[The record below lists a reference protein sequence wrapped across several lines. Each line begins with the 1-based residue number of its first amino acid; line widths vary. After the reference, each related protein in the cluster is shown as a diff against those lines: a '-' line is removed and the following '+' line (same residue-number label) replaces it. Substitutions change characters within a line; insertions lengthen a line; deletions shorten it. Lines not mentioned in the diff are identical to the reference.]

1 MSNLSKIRRDK
12 MIEFL
17 ETLKEQHCDDE
28 SLIAINQ
35 IEKELVSKRYGL
47 VWEEHEEA
55 VDVMMRDNIPVFTEV
70 KEREICMAPGENYN
84 FLMEGDNLHSLHL
97 LEKTHKGHIQ
107 MIYIDPP
114 YNTGNKDFTYDDILI
129 DGMDGYKHSKWLS
142 FIALRLKLAK
152 TLLTKE
158 GLIFIS
164 IDDNELANLKLLCDE
179 IFGEVNYIANIIVKS
194 NPRGSQSKKE
204 IASVNEYILVYAKDI
219 CYSAIIGH
227 KLTDD
232 MASEYK
238 WSDAK
243 GAYRLLGLR
252 QRGGFWRAIER
263 PNLFYPFYVDPTN
276 ASISLKE
283 DDSHNIAI
291 YPIQPSTGEKGT
303 WRWSKEKVEKGIA
316 LLVAKEVKRGQEIV
330 WDIYQKDYITNVD
343 GIRRTKAKSLWDE
356 KEVNY
361 QNAANEL
368 KDIFGIS
375 PFTYAKPTYLI
386 KRAMEMIDFSKNNIV
401 LDFFAGSGTTA
412 QAVLELNK
420 EDGGHRKFILCTNNE
435 NNICEDIT
443 YQRIKTVING
453 KRQDGSIYSEG
464 IPANLKYYH
473 TDFVS
478 KSEEYLADALL
489 DHVTEMIQLEHG
501 IKIDDNSYIMIMSDD
516 EADELEKKWS
526 EYNEIK
532 AIYVFQDVLLT
543 ASQEAL
549 FGAADMYTIPDYYF
563 DFELREAGELW

>member
-17 ETLKEQHCDDE
+17 ETLKEQHSDDE

-35 IEKELVSKRYGL
+35 IEKELVAKRYGL

-55 VDVMMRDNIPVFTEV
+55 VDVMMRENIPVFTEV
-70 KEREICMAPGENYN
+70 KEREICMSLGEDYN
-84 FLMEGDNLHSLHL
+84 FLLEGDNLYSLHL
-97 LEKTHKGHIQ
+97 LEKTHKGKVDV
-107 MIYIDPP
+107 IYIDPP
-114 YNTGNKDFTYDDILI
+114 YNTGGKDFKYDDTYI
-129 DGMDGYKHSKWLS
+129 DEKDGFRHSKWLS
-142 FIALRLKLAK
+142 FMYKRMRLARI
-152 TLLTKE
+152 LLKDS
-158 GLIFIS
+158 GVVFIS
-164 IDDNELANLKLLCDE
+164 IDDNEMAQLKLLCDE
-179 IFGEVNYIANIIVKS
+179 IMGVNNFVGMILWKKKTNGNNMGWLPPVHDYILCYSKNIENVFGIGYELSEDDLKLKYS
-194 NPRGSQSKKE
+194 NPDNDPRGPWTTTD
-204 IASVNEYILVYAKDI
+204 L
-219 CYSAIIGH
+219 SANHVGPYFMITNPKTGE
-227 KLTDD
+227 
-232 MASEYK
+232 S
-238 WSDAK
+238 
-243 GAYRLLGLR
+243 
-252 QRGGFWRAIER
+252 
-263 PNLFYPFYVDPTN
+263 FYPPEGRYWVFN
-276 ASISLKE
+276 E
-283 DDSHNIAI
+283 
-291 YPIQPSTGEKGT
+291 
-303 WRWSKEKVEKGIA
+303 
-316 LLVAKEVKRGQEIV
+316 KEVKKRIEDGRIIFGKTGNARPVQRVFAKDRGISKRKAESW
-330 WDIYQKDYITNVD
+330 WDKQGMNSDAT
-343 GIRRTKAKSLWDE
+343 
-356 KEVNY
+356 
-361 QNAANEL
+361 QEL
-368 KDIFGIS
+368 KDIFGK
-375 PFTYAKPTYLI
+375 AKV
-386 KRAMEMIDFSKNNIV
+386 FSHPKPVELLSNIFKIACPKDAIV